1 MFQRQVLVNTK
12 GYPMILQ
19 QGQSYLPL
27 PDYWIALLHKRLMG
41 QRVLRVS
48 SSAQSLRAYA
58 HCAAPSVCD
67 GCLALALINIGEK
80 TAHVQPPSLG
90 GEEQASAAVQTWVL
104 TAGAKLPSAPN
115 PLQSR
120 EALLNGAPL
129 KLPAQGGLPAMPGA
143 SSQGAVAMPP
153 TSYGFAV
160 YPQLKPAACK

>member
-1 MFQRQVLVNTK
+1 MV
-12 GYPMILQ
+12 
-19 QGQSYLPL
+19 
-27 PDYWIALLHKRLMG
+27 
-41 QRVLRVS
+41 
-48 SSAQSLRAYA
+48 
-58 HCAAPSVCD
+58 
-67 GCLALALINIGEK
+67 GER
-80 TAHVQPPSLG
+80 SNRFLGG

-129 KLPAQGGLPAMPGA
+129 KLPAQGGLPALRGA

-160 YPQLKPAACK
+160 YPQLKLAACK